1 MNNNKNCYFTYEE
14 YKNLVTTYVNKDWR
28 EVNFQNRIILPML
41 EKIVADNDNN
51 KINHIEIVDVSTQYK
66 NRESEIHKR
75 SNYADTHTPDLLIVR
90 DWNYENIQ
98 IKKDNYIAI
107 VEIKSPILDPL
118 EKISYHTMQEI
129 EPYTKIINTV
139 ILTDCYT
146 WHFFLYTNNTPNCEK
161 KIFNLFKENT
171 WQDKTVWDSLISFI
185 KNSLLKNTFISHI

>member
-51 KINHIEIVDVSTQYK
+51 KINHIDIVDVSTQYK

-129 EPYTKIINTV
+129 ESYTKIINTV

-146 WHFFLYTNNTPNCEK
+146 
-161 KIFNLFKENT
+161 
-171 WQDKTVWDSLISFI
+171 
-185 KNSLLKNTFISHI
+185 